1 MVCNFVGC
9 DGVYLQCGCKHL
21 NDIFKGVVSK
31 IVREYR
37 PFVKRIELESGN
49 DGSKDRTGMRTSGRV
64 GSS

>member
-21 NDIFKGVVSK
+21 NDIFEGVTSR

-37 PFVKRIELESGN
+37 PFAKRIESDSGN
-49 DGSKDRTGMRTSGRV
+49 DGSKDRTGMRTSGRA